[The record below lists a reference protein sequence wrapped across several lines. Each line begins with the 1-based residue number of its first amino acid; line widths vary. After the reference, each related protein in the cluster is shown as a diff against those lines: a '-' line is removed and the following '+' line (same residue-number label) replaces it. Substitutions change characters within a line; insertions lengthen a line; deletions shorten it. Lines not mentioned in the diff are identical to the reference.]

1 MKIKILTLFPEQFI
15 GFKETSIIK
24 KAQLKGL
31 VEIEMINIRDFTLDK
46 HNRVDDKPYGG
57 GAGLVMRAQPV
68 LDALRSVKTEDSVV
82 IVPSASGK
90 VYKQAM
96 AVDLSKEKEIIL
108 ICGHYEGM
116 DERIMDEVDHQ
127 ICIGDYILTGGEL
140 PAMIISDSIIRLLD
154 DVIAFESNVEESFVD
169 GLVEY
174 PHYTTPYEYEG
185 KTVPEVLISGHHE
198 KIRVYRLK
206 ESLRRT
212 KMNRPDLLAQKEL
225 TKEEKKLLDELD

>member
-31 VEIEMINIRDFTLDK
+31 VEIELINIRDFTLDK

>member
-31 VEIEMINIRDFTLDK
+31 VDIELINIRDFTLDK

-68 LDALRSVKTEDSVV
+68 LDALRSVRSSESKV

-90 VYKQAM
+90 VYDQSWAIE
-96 AVDLSKEKEIIL
+96 LSKEKELVI

-127 ICIGDYILTGGEL
+127 FCIGDYILTGGEL
-140 PAMIISDSIIRLLD
+140 PAMIISDSVIRLLE
-154 DVIAFESNVEESFVD
+154 DVITKESNLEESFVD

-174 PHYTTPYEYEG
+174 PHYTTPYDYEG

-198 KIRVYRLK
+198 KIRKYRLK

-212 KMNRPDLLAQKEL
+212 KLNRPDLLKKKEL
-225 TKEEKKLLDELD
+225 SQEEIELLRELD